1 MFCSIATGRLN
12 LESFVE
18 GVGYCEFNFMLF
30 RRKNNGLCTQMPSIN
45 QIWIWLLLPYADCHV
60 NFSVQTAVMGNDGGS
75 IPTRRELVKEA
86 AKALTT
92 TQIKEV
98 QQESQ
103 EHAWNHDPLSRKPLS
118 LPVVSDCAGILYN
131 KDSIIEFLLAEEKD
145 AEQEK
150 VLDGRV
156 KALKDV
162 VEVRFEVQE
171 GEAESFGTGARRAKW
186 VCPITR
192 EEMGPQAKAVY
203 LVPCGHAF
211 AGSVVREVSERICTQ
226 VSQIQGL

>member
-1 MFCSIATGRLN
+1 MRHFFDYSPTQSATYPCDPRN
-12 LESFVE
+12 
-18 GVGYCEFNFMLF
+18 
-30 RRKNNGLCTQMPSIN
+30 
-45 QIWIWLLLPYADCHV
+45 
-60 NFSVQTAVMGNDGGS
+60 MGNDGGS

-103 EHAWNHDPLSRKPLS
+103 EHAWNHDPLSRKPLAS
-118 LPVVSDCAGILYN
+118 PIVSDSAGTLYN

-145 AEQEK
+145 AQQEK
-150 VLDGRV
+150 LLGGRV

-162 VEVRFEVQE
+162 VEVKFEVDTS
-171 GEAESFGTGARRAKW
+171 AEKTGTGARRETW
-186 VCPITR
+186 ICPVTR

-211 AGSVVREVSERICTQ
+211 AGSVVREVTERICVQ
-226 VSQIQGL
+226 VSCGIRPVFWSWMCRADRRVCSAMKHMRRTISSLSFRLRRWISRG

>member
-1 MFCSIATGRLN
+1 MKSVVFDAWSVL
-12 LESFVE
+12 LW
-18 GVGYCEFNFMLF
+18 
-30 RRKNNGLCTQMPSIN
+30 MPSTSTIDPSATFSSYTN
-45 QIWIWLLLPYADCHV
+45 NPQSSNFPSNLPI
-60 NFSVQTAVMGNDGGS
+60 MGNDGGS

-92 TQIKEV
+92 QQVKEV

-118 LPVVSDCAGILYN
+118 SPVVSDSAGILYN

-145 AEQEK
+145 VEQEK

-156 KALKDV
+156 KGLKDV
-162 VEVRFEVQE
+162 VEVKFEVD
-171 GEAESFGTGARRAKW
+171 GADAEVKGTGARREKW

-192 EEMGPQAKAVY
+192 EEMGMNVKAVY

-211 AGSVVREVSERICTQ
+211 AGSVVREVDERVCVQ
-226 VSQIQGL
+226 VGISGACG

>member
-1 MFCSIATGRLN
+1 
-12 LESFVE
+12 
-18 GVGYCEFNFMLF
+18 
-30 RRKNNGLCTQMPSIN
+30 
-45 QIWIWLLLPYADCHV
+45 
-60 NFSVQTAVMGNDGGS
+60 MGNDGGS

-92 TQIKEV
+92 QQVKEV

-118 LPVVSDCAGILYN
+118 SPIVSDSAGILYN

-145 AEQEK
+145 VEQEK

-156 KALKDV
+156 KGLKDV
-162 VEVRFEVQE
+162 VEVKFEIAVGE
-171 GEAESFGTGARRAKW
+171 EAEVKGTGARREKW
-186 VCPITR
+186 VCPVTR
-192 EEMGPQAKAVY
+192 EEMGVGVNLKAVY

-211 AGSVVREVSERICTQ
+211 AGSVVREVDERVCVQ
-226 VSQIQGL
+226 VSGLPTSTGCMELGMLTVW